1 MCCTYFFLC
10 VVFPLSTHN
19 FPSFFL
25 AGACQRSMRSAMERI
40 DKKIRGRERWVFME
54 FKIKTGLS
62 LKFDDEKILSW
73 AYSPGARVCVV
84 HMYDGSVVT
93 VDSKNRIL
101 IEEK

>member
-1 MCCTYFFLC
+1 
-10 VVFPLSTHN
+10 
-19 FPSFFL
+19 
-25 AGACQRSMRSAMERI
+25 
-40 DKKIRGRERWVFME
+40 ME
-54 FKIKTGLS
+54 FKNKTGLS